1 MCIIYYFITYMILQT
16 FIPVYIIN
24 PFTLSI
30 YMQII
35 IVLFLP
41 FLSQMV
47 WLKLLVYLNT

>member
-1 MCIIYYFITYMILQT
+1 MCIIYYFIIYILQT
-16 FIPVYIIN
+16 FIPVCIIN

-30 YMQII
+30 FLQII